1 MTNNKMS
8 QQQIE
13 GKRHESSRMRLSQ
26 RASDQSNGKWA
37 PTPFRMGNLGFK
49 PFKPLIALF
58 IVILILTSFIR
69 CSSTLATTYDENGT
83 KVITKTVYVPTYYPT
98 SYHSFYGVGGL
109 GYYSNFY
116 RPVYRQ
122 HRARPIVRTR
132 NIKPRRTVTPVRRVT
147 KPRVTRPIRTPR
159 TGTTG
164 NTVTRTNKG
173 RRQ

>member
-1 MTNNKMS
+1 MTNNNRDTNKLCYIIM
-8 QQQIE
+8 
-13 GKRHESSRMRLSQ
+13 
-26 RASDQSNGKWA
+26 AA
-37 PTPFRMGNLGFK
+37 VVVY
-49 PFKPLIALF
+49 A
-58 IVILILTSFIR
+58 LTS

-132 NIKPRRTVTPVRRVT
+132 NIKPRRTVTPVRRAT
-147 KPRVTRPIRTPR
+147 KPRVTEPIRTPR

-173 RRQ
+173 RKQ

>member
-1 MTNNKMS
+1 MTNNNRDTNKLCYIIM
-8 QQQIE
+8 
-13 GKRHESSRMRLSQ
+13 
-26 RASDQSNGKWA
+26 AA
-37 PTPFRMGNLGFK
+37 VVVY
-49 PFKPLIALF
+49 A
-58 IVILILTSFIR
+58 LTS

-122 HRARPIVRTR
+122 HRARPLVRTR
-132 NIKPRRTVTPVRRVT
+132 TVRPTRRVVKPT